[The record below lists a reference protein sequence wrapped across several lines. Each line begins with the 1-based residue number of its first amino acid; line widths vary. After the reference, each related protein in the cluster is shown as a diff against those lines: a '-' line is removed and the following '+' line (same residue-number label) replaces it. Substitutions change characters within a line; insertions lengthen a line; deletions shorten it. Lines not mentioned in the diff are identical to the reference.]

1 MKGGDKMKYR
11 IFLWKIQVILSLIF
25 FCLVLQATNIQAQ
38 EPYPNRPITFIVGYA
53 AGGPTDITTRV
64 LSDAASK
71 MLGQPI
77 PVINKPGGTSSVALS
92 TLMAEKPDGYT
103 IGVMPT
109 GGILTSLL
117 RKVPYDPVKDFT
129 HIIQYGYYQDG
140 IAVRADSP
148 WKTFKELIEY
158 AKNNPGKTRYASAG
172 AGTPEH
178 LIMERL
184 SIGYGI
190 KWLHLPY
197 EGDAPAAV
205 ALLGGHVDVVS
216 TSSGCWKP
224 HVESGKFR
232 LLVTFHEK
240 RMDAFPN
247 VPTLRELG
255 YDMTA
260 AVLICIVGPKGLPEP
275 VVVKLHD
282 VFRKSMEDTT
292 FIKTMERL
300 GVGTHYRGPQ
310 ELKQFIQKIVD
321 EEGETIQKLGLRK

>member
-1 MKGGDKMKYR
+1 MKGSL
-11 IFLWKIQVILSLIF
+11 FLREIQTVLPLIL
-25 FCLVLQATNIQAQ
+25 FCFVLTASNSTAQ
-38 EPYPNRPITFIVGYA
+38 ETYPIRSISVIVGYA
-53 AGGPTDITTRV
+53 AGGPTDITARV

-71 MLGQPI
+71 MLGQPVV
-77 PVINKPGGTSSVALS
+77 VINKPGGTSSVALS

-103 IGVMPT
+103 LGVMPT
-109 GGILTSLL
+109 GGILTALL

-129 HIIQYGYYQDG
+129 PIMQYGYYQDG
-140 IAVRADSP
+140 IAVRSDSL
-148 WKTFKELIEY
+148 WKTFKEFIEY
-158 AKNNPGKTRYASAG
+158 AKSNPGKIRYASAG

-184 SIGYGI
+184 SIQYGI

-197 EGDAPAAV
+197 EGDAPAAT
-205 ALLGGHVDVVS
+205 ALLGGHVDAVS
-216 TSSGCWKP
+216 TSAGCWKP

-240 RMDAFPN
+240 RMDAFPG
-247 VPTLRELG
+247 VPTIKELG
-255 YDMTA
+255 YDMVA

-282 VFRKSMEDTT
+282 VFKRSMEDSN

-300 GVGTHYRGPQ
+300 GVGIYYRGPQ
-310 ELKQFIQKIVD
+310 ELKQLIQKIVD
-321 EEGETIQKLGLRK
+321 EEGETIQKLNLRK